1 MAAPSHVWRV
11 VTCSLCLV
19 QVNFHVHTCHVS
31 NYIFCLSRARI
42 VSDYQSYIAHHIA
55 LQEHNSITLHTA
67 SVTTTCKYEE
77 QPDVIPG
84 TIPIQRQSIIPRF
97 EELSPSSMFS
107 IPRLSFTSSLPPY
120 MLCLDQSLLEL
131 NSDPGSQAGLRLS
144 LLLMLE
150 EVSVRM
156 ITVFGPKRRC
166 TSQVS
171 C

>member
-19 QVNFHVHTCHVS
+19 QVNFHVHTCHVG

-67 SVTTTCKYEE
+67 SVTTTCKYQE
-77 QPDVIPG
+77 QPVVIPG

-97 EELSPSSMFS
+97 EELSPSSVFS
-107 IPRLSFTSSLPPY
+107 IPRLSFTSSLH
-120 MLCLDQSLLEL
+120 MLCMAQSLEL
-131 NSDPGSQAGLRLS
+131 NSDPGRRTGLRLS
-144 LLLMLE
+144 LLFM
-150 EVSVRM
+150 R
-156 ITVFGPKRRC
+156 K
-166 TSQVS
+166 
-171 C
+171 

>member
-19 QVNFHVHTCHVS
+19 QVNFHVHTCHDG

-55 LQEHNSITLHTA
+55 LQEHNSITHRECYNNLQIWRATCCYSWNHPDPTSIHHPPIWGIITIICVLH
-67 SVTTTCKYEE
+67 
-77 QPDVIPG
+77 
-84 TIPIQRQSIIPRF
+84 
-97 EELSPSSMFS
+97 SPSQLHF
-107 IPRLSFTSSLPPY
+107 LPPY
-120 MLCLDQSLLEL
+120 AMFGAITGTQ
-131 NSDPGSQAGLRLS
+131 LRPRTANWTEIES
-144 LLLMLE
+144 SCYVE

-156 ITVFGPKRRC
+156 ITGLGPKGRC